1 MATPG
6 IKSAIAGKKPEQLI
20 APLRAAPAGS
30 AVLLDVD
37 GTLAPIVAEPGMAAV
52 PDGTRA
58 VLIEL
63 KSRYGLL
70 ACVSGRRAEDA
81 RRVVGVDS
89 LEYIGNHGLERLRA
103 GAANAEVSAALD
115 RYRDLIR
122 AFATD
127 AYSPELRQ
135 AGVALED
142 KDSIW
147 SFHWRRSSDERSA
160 RGALERVA
168 AAATSQG
175 FSTHWGRK
183 VLEVRPPLRFDKGSA
198 LASLLKEG
206 RFVSALYAGDDV
218 TDLDAFRELRELL
231 RRGELEHVVCVGV
244 RSDEGPAEVTE
255 EADLIVEGPSGVEGL
270 LEALL

>member
-6 IKSAIAGKKPEQLI
+6 IQNANAGKSPEQLI
-20 APLRAAPAGS
+20 APLRAAPADS

-52 PDGTRA
+52 PDGTREIL
-58 VLIEL
+58 VEL
-63 KSRYGLL
+63 KSRFGLV

-89 LEYIGNHGLERLRA
+89 LDYIGNHGLERLRP
-103 GAANAEVSAALD
+103 GAATAEVSAALD
-115 RYRDLIR
+115 RYRAPIR

-127 AYSPELRQ
+127 SYSSELRE

-147 SFHWRRSSDERSA
+147 SFHWRGASDEPSA
-160 RGALERVA
+160 RAGLEQVA
-168 AAATSQG
+168 AAAASQG

-183 VLEVRPPLRFDKGSA
+183 VLEVRPPLRFSKGSA
-198 LASLLKEG
+198 LASLLSET
-206 RFVSALYAGDDV
+206 RFAGALYAGDDA
-218 TDLDAFRELRELL
+218 TDLDAFRALRELRQ
-231 RRGELEHVVCVGV
+231 RREIQHVVCVGV
-244 RSDEGPAEVTE
+244 RSEEGPAQVTE
-255 EADLIVEGPSGVEGL
+255 EADVVVEGPSGLARL
-270 LEALL
+270 LAALA